1 MERKFPKNVRQVGNV
16 CDTPKIY
23 VEDYVDT
30 YLAQLRD
37 KASDMP
43 VGALLMGESLSIEG
57 QECVCITGA
66 VQIKEVEENAGEIKI
81 LPGILEEAKEECKT
95 YFPEK
100 DIVGWFLIAPGRP
113 MTLSGSM
120 VKIHEQI
127 FTKKN
132 SIFIL
137 KHAEEDEEIYFAYK
151 YHELMQMG
159 GYYIFYEKN
168 PEMQNYMI
176 NTRRQIG
183 VTPSEVVEDRAAKNF
198 RSAIK

>member
-81 LPGILEEAKEECKT
+81 LPGIPGRSKGGVQNL
-95 YFPEK
+95 FPEK
-100 DIVGWFLIAPGRP
+100 DISRVVPESAPGRP

-159 GYYIFYEKN
+159 GYYIFYEK
-168 PEMQNYMI
+168 PGDAELHDQY
-176 NTRRQIG
+176 T
-183 VTPSEVVEDRAAKNF
+183 AADW
-198 RSAIK
+198 RDTQ